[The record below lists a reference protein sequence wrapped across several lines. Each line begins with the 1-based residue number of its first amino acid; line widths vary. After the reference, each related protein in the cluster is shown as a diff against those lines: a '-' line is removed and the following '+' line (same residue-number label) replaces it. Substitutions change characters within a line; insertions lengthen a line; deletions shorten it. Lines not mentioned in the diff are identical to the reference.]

1 MSGHLSSAQACQEQM
16 LPGLC
21 SASEPGGQRRG
32 DLVSVPR
39 VSRPWTGALYVI
51 TNHCGFLQVP
61 ASVCTRDC
69 LEGHHRVVVGS
80 HHCCFE
86 CMPCEAGTFLNKS
99 GEQTVSG

>member
-1 MSGHLSSAQACQEQM
+1 MRRSRFCAACE
-16 LPGLC
+16 LPLGL
-21 SASEPGGQRRG
+21 G
-32 DLVSVPR
+32 L
-39 VSRPWTGALYVI
+39 LYV
-51 TNHCGFLQVP
+51 TANHCGFLQVP

-99 GEQTVSG
+99 GE